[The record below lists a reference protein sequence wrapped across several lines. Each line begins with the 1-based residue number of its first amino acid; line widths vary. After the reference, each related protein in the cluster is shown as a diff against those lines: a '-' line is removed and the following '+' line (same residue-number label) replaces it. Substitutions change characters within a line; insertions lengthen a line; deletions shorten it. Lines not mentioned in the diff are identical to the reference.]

1 MSRVEK
7 VILWV
12 VWAIVVVIAA
22 VPLVWFGSLA
32 LRTDDQTNMAVV
44 VTPADLFI
52 VIVAISSVISLTVWT
67 YLRTRKKPS

>member
-52 VIVAISSVISLTVWT
+52 VIVAISSVLSLTVWT